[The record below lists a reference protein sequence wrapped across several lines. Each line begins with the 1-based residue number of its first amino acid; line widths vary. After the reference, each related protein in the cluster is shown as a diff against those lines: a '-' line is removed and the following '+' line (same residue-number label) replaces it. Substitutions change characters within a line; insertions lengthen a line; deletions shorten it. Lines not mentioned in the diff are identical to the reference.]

1 MTRSS
6 PDRNPDPGAGDG
18 PDGAEDGPDGE
29 RSEPER
35 VLAPGEWTAKSV
47 SSKSNQWLA
56 YLNLGWLMVANMA
69 VFTGLG
75 LWADRHFGTA
85 PVLLLIGVF
94 LGFFG
99 CGYTIYRAV
108 KKIESEE
115 RPQPRS

>member
-1 MTRSS
+1 MTKSS
-6 PDRNPDPGAGDG
+6 PDRDPDEGA
-18 PDGAEDGPDGE
+18 ADGE
-29 RSEPER
+29 SSEPER
-35 VLAPGEWTAKSV
+35 ALAPGEWTAKAAA
-47 SSKSNQWLA
+47 SKSNQWLT

-108 KKIESEE
+108 KKIESDE

>member
-1 MTRSS
+1 MTKS
-6 PDRNPDPGAGDG
+6 NPGGNEAAGEG
-18 PDGAEDGPDGE
+18 P
-29 RSEPER
+29 EPEPA
-35 VLAPGEWTAKSV
+35 LKPGEWTAKAA
-47 SSKSNQWLA
+47 SSKTNQWLA

-69 VFTGLG
+69 VFTGIG